1 MEFSISFCDPL
12 KKDIVE
18 MGDIDKDKVFEIFED
33 IKWNSYLSKM
43 KDVRDEYIYF
53 SPSFEIENKENKN
66 GLSISAVGEP
76 DNFEFYIFYKRPKMI
91 KSFFWAAEKMTED
104 FLTDVTG
111 QTKKDAL
118 DCLSALLKNDVD
130 FLENKIK

>member
-1 MEFSISFCDPL
+1 MKFSVSFCDPF

-18 MGDIDKDKVFEIFED
+18 LGNIAQDKVFEIFED

-91 KSFFWAAEKMTED
+91 KSFF
-104 FLTDVTG
+104 G
-111 QTKKDAL
+111 
-118 DCLSALLKNDVD
+118 LLK
-130 FLENKIK
+130 KIF

>member
-1 MEFSISFCDPL
+1 MEFSVSFCDPF

-18 MGDIDKDKVFEIFED
+18 MGDIAKDKVFEIFED

-43 KDVRDEYIYF
+43 KDVRDEDIYF

-76 DNFEFYIFYKRPKMI
+76 DNFKFYIFYKRPKMI
-91 KSFFWAAEKMTED
+91 KSFFGLLKKMKED

-118 DCLSALLKNDVD
+118 LKNDAD
-130 FLENKIK
+130 FLETKIK

>member
-18 MGDIDKDKVFEIFED
+18 MGDIAKDKVFEIFED

-43 KDVRDEYIYF
+43 KDVRDEDIYF

-91 KSFFWAAEKMTED
+91 KSFFWAAEKMKED

-118 DCLSALLKNDVD
+118 LKNDAD
-130 FLENKIK
+130 FLETKIK

>member
-18 MGDIDKDKVFEIFED
+18 MGDIAKDKVFEIFED

-43 KDVRDEYIYF
+43 KDVRDEDIYF
-53 SPSFEIENKENKN
+53 SPSFEIENKKNKN

-91 KSFFWAAEKMTED
+91 KSFFGLLKKMKED

-118 DCLSALLKNDVD
+118 LKNDAD
-130 FLENKIK
+130 FLETKIK

>member
-18 MGDIDKDKVFEIFED
+18 MGDIAKDKVFEIFED

-43 KDVRDEYIYF
+43 KDVRDEDIYF

-91 KSFFWAAEKMTED
+91 KSFFGLLKKMKED

-118 DCLSALLKNDVD
+118 LKNDAD
-130 FLENKIK
+130 FLETKIK

>member
-1 MEFSISFCDPL
+1 MEFSVSFCDPF

-18 MGDIDKDKVFEIFED
+18 MGDIDKDKVVEIFED

-43 KDVRDEYIYF
+43 KDVRDEDIYF

-91 KSFFWAAEKMTED
+91 KSFFGLLKKMKED

-118 DCLSALLKNDVD
+118 LKNDAD
-130 FLENKIK
+130 FLETKIK